1 MDRKIKKK
9 VKVLILFNFIIH
21 NQDSKIIR
29 NKIQMQEEELDK
41 QPQRIW
47 IIFTEINSMLII
59 YLSKN
64 KLFKN

>member
-9 VKVLILFNFIIH
+9 VKVLILFNFIIP

-41 QPQRIW
+41 QPQRI
-47 IIFTEINSMLII
+47 
-59 YLSKN
+59 
-64 KLFKN
+64 

>member
-29 NKIQMQEEELDK
+29 NKIQMQEEELVR
-41 QPQRIW
+41 QPQRI
-47 IIFTEINSMLII
+47 
-59 YLSKN
+59 
-64 KLFKN
+64 